1 MIEHIQAV
9 IFDIDG
15 TLVDSM
21 GVWHEIDIEY
31 FGLLGIP
38 MPPTLQKDIEGM
50 SFTETACYFKE
61 TFQLAEKT
69 VDDIKLDWIRM
80 AHEKYLYEIKAKPGA
95 KEYMKYLKDQG
106 IKIGVA
112 TSNDKTLAK
121 AALEAHGFANK
132 VDSIRTACEVNKGK
146 PAPDI
151 YLLAC
156 KELNIEPSEAFAVED
171 SYNGI
176 RSAAAAG
183 LKTIMIPD
191 MQPFNEEMEN
201 LVYGCYDSL
210 IEFKEYLQTI

>member
-1 MIEHIQAV
+1 MINV
-9 IFDIDG
+9 VFDMDG
-15 TLVDSM
+15 VLFDTQKLYIKA
-21 GVWHEIDIEY
+21 WHEVADI
-31 FGLLGIP
+31 LGIP
-38 MPPTLQKDIEGM
+38 NISEPAYLCIGRNENDQTEILDKYYPDGFPYEEFKKMKREKLLSYVEKDVPLMNG
-50 SFTETACYFKE
+50 TKE
-61 TFQLAEKT
+61 ILE
-69 VDDIKLDWIRM
+69 
-80 AHEKYLYEIKAKPGA
+80 
-95 KEYMKYLKDQG
+95 YLKEIGARVAIASSTRQSVIRHHLELTG
-106 IKIGVA
+106 LTEYFEKIISGDMV
-112 TSNDKTLAK
+112 TYS
-121 AALEAHGFANK
+121 
-132 VDSIRTACEVNKGK
+132 K